1 MRRWANAMSSSRN
14 RSTVPTSMK
23 VGGRP
28 ARSSARAGAAYWSGL
43 PSPRY
48 HFQASMLPARSH
60 RPMSVISWLEGVSFL
75 SSIIG

>member
-1 MRRWANAMSSSRN
+1 
-14 RSTVPTSMK
+14 MK

-28 ARSSARAGAAYWSGL
+28 ARSSARAGAAYWSAF

-60 RPMSVISWLEGVSFL
+60 IPMSMISWLDGVSFL
-75 SSIIG
+75 SSIMG